1 MKITSLTIPDVKL
14 VEAKVFDDNRGFFL
28 ESYSKRNFDQA
39 GIKCNFI
46 QDNHSSSK
54 KVGVIRGLHFQ
65 LPPHAQAKLI
75 RVTKGRIWDVAVD
88 LRKASPTYSQYVST
102 ELSAQ
107 TYKMLFIPAG
117 FAHGFVTLDPECEIQ
132 YKTDAYYMPSHE
144 GGIHWDDPD
153 LAINWP
159 IQYNLVTLSEK
170 DALLP
175 TLTNFQSA
183 F

>member
-1 MKITSLTIPDVKL
+1 MKITSLQIPDVKL
-14 VEAKVFDDNRGFFL
+14 IEAKVFEDSRGFFL
-28 ESYSKRNFDQA
+28 ESYSKRNFEQA

-54 KVGVIRGLHFQ
+54 DAGVIRGLHFQ

-75 RVTKGRIWDVAVD
+75 RVTKGKIWDVAVD
-88 LRKASPTYSQYVST
+88 LRKSSPTYSHYVCT

-107 TYKMLFIPAG
+107 TFKMLFIPAG
-117 FAHGFVTLDPECEIQ
+117 FAHGFVTLVPDCEIQ
-132 YKTDAYYMPSHE
+132 YKTDAYYAPSHE
-144 GGIHWDDPD
+144 GGICWDDPD
-153 LAINWP
+153 LAISWP
-159 IQYNLVTLSEK
+159 IKYNSVTLSEK

-175 TLTNFQSA
+175 TLASFQST